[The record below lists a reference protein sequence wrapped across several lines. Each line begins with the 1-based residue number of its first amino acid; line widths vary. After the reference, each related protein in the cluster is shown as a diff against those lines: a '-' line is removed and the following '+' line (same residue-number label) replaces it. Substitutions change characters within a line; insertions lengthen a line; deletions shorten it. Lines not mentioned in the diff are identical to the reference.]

1 VAQAALAGSPRL
13 LLLDEPM
20 AHLDMQ
26 LKIGLLEE
34 LQQRLSLTTIYI
46 TTAPSLRL

>member
-1 VAQAALAGSPRL
+1 
-13 LLLDEPM
+13 M

-34 LQQRLSLTTIYI
+34 LKSLQQRLNLTTVYI
-46 TTAPSLRL
+46 TYDCAAAEALTPRIVMVGRVAS